1 MRYNIYAGLGGSF
14 GGATYQGT
22 GDFSSRESAE
32 EMAYQYA
39 VEEYEMYEGYHG
51 ILDWYD
57 VAENNNLDPD
67 DENNESEIDELYNE
81 EKESWMEYYAI
92 LTEEDDLED
101 EEMFEL

>member
-1 MRYNIYAGLGGSF
+1 MKCNIYAGLGGGF
-14 GGATYQGT
+14 GGATYRGT
-22 GDFSSRESAE
+22 GDFSSIESAE
-32 EMAYQYA
+32 KMAYQYA

-57 VAENNNLDPD
+57 VAETNNLDPD
-67 DENNESEIDELYNE
+67 DENDELEINALYDDA
-81 EKESWMEYYAI
+81 KESWMEYYVV